1 MLKSCSHFG
10 SIRFQSKQKI
20 DVSKILY
27 KHRFRLL
34 QKFGHSK
41 PVLSQPKILNIYSER
56 AQKSASHEVF
66 LILTSSFYMIEKQ
79 TNILCKDFC
88 NRGYYV
94 KITSIY
100 FIALRFS
107 IDAVVGIISANERK
121 KETSFLI
128 SLTVYQTFFF
138 VSSFVSNKIFLEGE
152 SICNLKYLSITV
164 IL

>member
-88 NRGYYV
+88 NRGYYARTRNTKV
-94 KITSIY
+94 NTCDS
-100 FIALRFS
+100 FISKYDMEAFKRLLKSNTYTYDR
-107 IDAVVGIISANERK
+107 IQEKN
-121 KETSFLI
+121 
-128 SLTVYQTFFF
+128 FF
-138 VSSFVSNKIFLEGE
+138 E
-152 SICNLKYLSITV
+152 
-164 IL
+164 